1 VSADFQ
7 RELSLA
13 ADRIGE
19 VQIAQGRLA
28 AALASY
34 QAALAIIERLA
45 KSVPVGSKTWQYRTT
60 R

>member
-1 VSADFQ
+1 MSADFQ

-34 QAALAIIERLA
+34 QAALAIIERFA